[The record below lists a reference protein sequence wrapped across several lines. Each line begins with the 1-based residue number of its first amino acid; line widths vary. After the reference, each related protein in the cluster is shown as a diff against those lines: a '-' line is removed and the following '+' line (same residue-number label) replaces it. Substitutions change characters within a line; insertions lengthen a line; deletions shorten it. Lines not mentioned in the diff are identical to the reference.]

1 MTCAKPLYEQPQ
13 EPNVYPVI
21 IDGYRT
27 PSVANPIPTGRI
39 YECIGILP
47 GTIWASL
54 TEEPE
59 PRGRFSLLGG
69 MIGHIK
75 VIP

>member
-21 IDGYRT
+21 IDGYRAE
-27 PSVANPIPTGRI
+27 SLVKSIPTALI
-39 YECIGILP
+39 YECIDILP
-47 GTIWASL
+47 GTIRASL
-54 TEEPE
+54 TEYPE
-59 PRGRFSLLGG
+59 PCGRFSLLGG